1 MVTEAEATLASIGER
16 LRAARDRAGLTLDQ
30 LAEATGLSKAHLSR
44 LESSERQPSIAALL
58 DLSATLGV
66 PVNVLLGEDRDGA
79 PLSISAGTEPRH
91 EANGLAIVTR
101 SGFPGSSAI
110 EALSIT
116 IDPDRPTSPPA
127 RHRGEEW
134 LYVVSGTLLLEYDGI
149 RHTLA
154 TGQCAHFDADRPHR
168 LTALGGVTEI
178 LMVAAHDSRT
188 LQALHR

>member
-1 MVTEAEATLASIGER
+1 MVTEATLASIGER

-30 LAEATGLSKAHLSR
+30 LAETTGLSKAHLSR

-66 PVNVLLGEDRDGA
+66 PVNVLLGEDRDGTT
-79 PLSISAGTEPRH
+79 LSISAGTEPRH
-91 EANGLAIVTR
+91 EANGLAIGAR

-116 IDPDRPTSPPA
+116 IDPERPASTPA

-149 RHTLA
+149 SHSLA
-154 TGQCAHFDADRPHR
+154 SGQCAHFDADRPHR
-168 LTALGGVTEI
+168 LAAVGGPTEI
-178 LMVAAHDSRT
+178 LMVAAHDSRS